1 MIKSS
6 QNNEIDLNRIVITL
20 GVQKRRIYDI
30 TNVLEGLGLI
40 RKVHKNSIRWTGSID
55 YLGMDSE
62 AADIIEQ
69 YDQIYASTI
78 NSMVPK

>member
-1 MIKSS
+1 M
-6 QNNEIDLNRIVITL
+6 
-20 GVQKRRIYDI
+20 
-30 TNVLEGLGLI
+30 

-69 YDQIYASTI
+69 YDQIYA
-78 NSMVPK
+78 NSNTSLMPKEIAELTDEELEKTLKRAHL